1 MKVLDDVKGIK
12 KIDKSDMMRL
22 IMDFPGQCRDAF
34 EIGKSFSVPQ
44 SYLNRVYKNIV
55 FSGLGGS
62 AIGADLLRS
71 YLCGEIKIPIFVSRD
86 YTLPNFVDQ
95 DTLFF
100 ACSYSGDTEETLSSY
115 AEAKRRGAT
124 ILAVSSGGKLEV
136 LVKQD
141 NVPFLSIPKGYPPR
155 AALGYAFFPW
165 LAVLRTFGF
174 ISDKSSDVEDAVS
187 NMEDIRDKSL
197 NPVIKTAKNPAKK
210 LAESLKGKYAII
222 YAANKHFDSVITRF
236 RGQMAENSKSL
247 SSTHVFPE
255 MNHNETVG
263 WENPRKL
270 LKDFVVLFLRDE
282 SEHPRV
288 AKRMQITAGIIRKKS
303 KVIEIPSKGRS
314 LLSRMFYLI
323 YTGDFTS
330 YYLAILNR
338 RDPTPVEMVTYL
350 KGELAKF
357 K

>member
-22 IMDFPGQCRDAF
+22 IMDFPKQCRHAF
-34 EIGKSFSVPQ
+34 EIGRKFSVPQ
-44 SYLNRVYKNIV
+44 SYVNRGYKNIV

-71 YLCGEIKIPIFVSRD
+71 YLCDEIKVPIFVNRD
-86 YTLPNFVDQ
+86 YTLPNFVDR

-100 ACSYSGDTEETLSSY
+100 ACSYSGDTEETLASY
-115 AEAKRRGAT
+115 EEAKKRGAAMVA
-124 ILAVSSGGKLEV
+124 ISSGGKLET
-136 LVKQD
+136 LAKQE
-141 NVPFLSIPKGYPPR
+141 NMPFISIPKGYPPR
-155 AALGYAFFPW
+155 TALGYAFFPW
-165 LAVLRTFGF
+165 LVALAKFGF
-174 ISDKSSDVEDAVS
+174 VSDKSADIEDAIS
-187 NMEDIRDKSL
+187 NMEQIRDGAL
-197 NPVIKTAKNPAKK
+197 NPGIKTAKNPAKK
-210 LAESLKGKYAII
+210 LAGALKGKYPVL

-236 RGQMAENSKSL
+236 RGQIAENSKSL

-263 WENPRKL
+263 WENPKKL

-288 AKRMQITAGIIRKKS
+288 AKRMEITEGIIRKKS
-303 KVIEIPSKGRS
+303 KVIEVRSKGRS

-338 RDPTPVEMVTYL
+338 RDPTPVEMVTFL